1 MSQPEENREKTD
13 ETDAILMRPNND
25 PERNTSQV
33 PPPKE
38 RGQVRVERDGEMVPI
53 EPEE

>member
-1 MSQPEENREKTD
+1 MSQPEESREKTA
-13 ETDAILMRPNND
+13 ETDAVLMHPNND
-25 PERNTSQV
+25 PKRTPAQV

-53 EPEE
+53 DSDE